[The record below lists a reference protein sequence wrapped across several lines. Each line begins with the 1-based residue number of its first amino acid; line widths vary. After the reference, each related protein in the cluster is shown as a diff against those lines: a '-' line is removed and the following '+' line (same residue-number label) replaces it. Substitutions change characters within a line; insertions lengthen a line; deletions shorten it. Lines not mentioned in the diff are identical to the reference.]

1 MTPRPPAPRSV
12 NWTTGM
18 LLTPDHFRIQ
28 DAYADALVGWVLRYC
43 VPGTG
48 LVGGGVRLG
57 DTERGL
63 AGHDPR
69 LQVTDDGETVRVAVL
84 EARGITPAGEFV
96 EVGGGDAARGEFR
109 KADLAGLTDVLVY
122 LVRGAE
128 KEEDPASIGAD
139 AANPTQAAL
148 RRASYRV
155 ALGAD
160 GDAAAH
166 ALAVG
171 RLRRAS
177 ETLAFE
183 PDARFIPPCATV
195 LAHSELYAGWAG
207 LHNEVVQLAG
217 RYAELHRS
225 IAWYAEQVAQ
235 RGVDAHDDR
244 EVLAFVERV
253 VLALDGCAYETLD
266 PAIPPDQLFREVER
280 AGRRIAVALDLSAAT
295 RHFFQTLS
303 GADASYAVLLE
314 EERQALARGRERRTR
329 EELRPALERAG
340 ETLTRLRRLCD
351 ALEGKYLDFRV
362 NRALDTL
369 KFLLD
374 RGGEQF
380 YIAVATPGPP
390 QRDGDLLTFVF
401 SHMSLTGRHEY
412 RVVLL
417 GDPHGI
423 SEWQVGEELRVDLR
437 VNAAAGPSSPISRR
451 VQCEIPGQR
460 NFAVNF
466 DTPPEVAT
474 VSGLQVTVQPGYRVR
489 AAVLYQRR
497 LGLASDATPSAP
509 PPVSGSVA
517 AAEPFPAS
525 APASAAPP
533 LSSTPESRTPRIR
546 LRKP

>member
-57 DTERGL
+57 ETERGL

-69 LQVTDDGETVRVAVL
+69 LQVADDGETVRVAVL
-84 EARGITPAGEFV
+84 EARGITPSGEFV

-128 KEEDPASIGAD
+128 KEEDPASVGAD
-139 AANPTQAAL
+139 AANPAQAAL

-244 EVLAFVERV
+244 EVLAFVERA

-374 RGGEQF
+374 RGGEHF
-380 YIAVATPGPP
+380 YIAVATPGHP

-437 VNAAAGPSSPISRR
+437 VNAAAGPSRPISRS

-497 LGLASDATPSAP
+497 LGLASEATPAPP
-509 PPVSGSVA
+509 PPVSGTVSVPEPVPA
-517 AAEPFPAS
+517 APS
-525 APASAAPP
+525 APAP
-533 LSSTPESRTPRIR
+533 LSPPAESRTPRIR

>member
-1 MTPRPPAPRSV
+1 VTSRPSAPKSV
-12 NWTTGM
+12 NWITGM

-28 DAYADALVGWVLRYC
+28 DAYAEGLVGWVLRHC

-48 LVGGGVRLG
+48 LVGGGVRLVE
-57 DTERGL
+57 TERGL

-69 LQVTDDGETVRVAVL
+69 LQVADDGETVRVAVL
-84 EARGITPAGEFV
+84 QARGITPAGEPV
-96 EVGGGDAARGEFR
+96 EVGGGDAVRGEFR
-109 KADLAGLTDVLVY
+109 KAELAGVNEVVVY
-122 LVRGAE
+122 VVRAEE
-128 KEEDPASIGAD
+128 KEEDPASVGAD
-139 AANPTQAAL
+139 PANPTQAAL
-148 RRASYRV
+148 RRAGYRV

-177 ETLAFE
+177 ATLAFE
-183 PDARFIPPCATV
+183 PDGRFIPPCATV
-195 LAHSELYAGWAG
+195 LAHSELYAGWTA
-207 LHNEVVQLAG
+207 LHAEVVQLAG

-225 IAWYAEQVAQ
+225 VAWFAEQVSQ
-235 RGVDAHDDR
+235 RGVDDRDDR
-244 EVLAFVERV
+244 EVLAFVERA

-266 PAIPPDQLFREVER
+266 PAMPPARLFREVER

-303 GADASYAVLLE
+303 GADASYGVLLE
-314 EERQALARGRERRTR
+314 EERQALARGREHASR

-340 ETLTRLRRLCD
+340 ATLQRLRRLCD

-362 NRALDTL
+362 NRALDQL

-374 RGGEQF
+374 GGGEQF
-380 YIAVATPGPP
+380 YIAVATPGHP

-401 SHMSLTGRHEY
+401 TDMSLTGRHEY

-423 SEWQVGEELRVDLR
+423 AEWQPGEEVRVDLR
-437 VNAAAGPSSPISRR
+437 VNPAAGGSRPLSR
-451 VQCEIPGQR
+451 TAVCEIPGQR

-474 VSGLQVTVQPGYRVR
+474 LSGLQVTVQPGWRIHR
-489 AAVLYQRR
+489 AVLFQRR
-497 LGLASDATPSAP
+497 LGLASEATPAPP
-509 PPVSGSVA
+509 PPVSGAVPPPEPA
-517 AAEPFPAS
+517 AAPAPDPSAAS
-525 APASAAPP
+525 AEPRA
-533 LSSTPESRTPRIR
+533 PRIR

>member
-18 LLTPDHFRIQ
+18 LLTPDHFRVQ
-28 DAYADALVGWVLRYC
+28 DAYADALTGWVLRYC

-57 DTERGL
+57 DLERGL
-63 AGHDPR
+63 AGHDP
-69 LQVTDDGETVRVAVL
+69 QVKPADDGETVRVSVL
-84 EARGITPAGEFV
+84 QARGITPAGDFV
-96 EVGGGDAARGEFR
+96 EIGGGDVAPGEFR
-109 KADLAGLTDVLVY
+109 KADLAGLTEVLVY
-122 LVRGAE
+122 VVREAE
-128 KEEDPASIGAD
+128 KEEDPASVGGD
-139 AANPTQAAL
+139 PANPTQAAL
-148 RRASYRV
+148 RRARYRV

-160 GDAAAH
+160 GEAAAH

-183 PDARFIPPCATV
+183 ADGRYIPPCATV
-195 LAHSELYAGWAG
+195 LAHSELYAGWSA

-217 RYAELHRS
+217 RYAELHRA

-244 EVLAFVERV
+244 EVMAFVERV

-280 AGRRIAVALDLSAAT
+280 AGRRTAVALDLSAAT

-351 ALEGKYLDFRV
+351 ALEGKYLDYRV

-374 RGGEQF
+374 RGGEHF
-380 YIAVATPGPP
+380 YIAVATPGHP

-437 VNAAAGPSSPISRR
+437 VNASAGPSRPISRGA
-451 VQCEIPGQR
+451 QCEIPGQR

-474 VSGLQVTVQPGYRVR
+474 ISGLQVTVQPGWRIR

-497 LGLASDATPSAP
+497 LGLASEALAAPP
-509 PPVSGSVA
+509 PPVSGAVHQPEPLPVPEPVPSA
-517 AAEPFPAS
+517 AAEPRA
-525 APASAAPP
+525 
-533 LSSTPESRTPRIR
+533 PRIR
-546 LRKP
+546 LRKS

>member
-1 MTPRPPAPRSV
+1 MTPRPPAPKSV

-28 DAYADALVGWVLRYC
+28 DAYADSLVGWVLRYC
-43 VPGTG
+43 VSGTG

-69 LQVTDDGETVRVAVL
+69 LQVADDGETVRVAVL

-96 EVGGGDAARGEFR
+96 EVGGDDAARGEFR
-109 KADLAGLTDVLVY
+109 KADLAGLTEVLVY
-122 LVRGAE
+122 VVRDGD
-128 KEEDPASIGAD
+128 KEEDPASVGAD
-139 AANPTQAAL
+139 PANPTQAAL
-148 RRASYRV
+148 RRARHRV

-160 GDAAAH
+160 GEAAAH

-177 ETLAFE
+177 GTLAFE
-183 PDARFIPPCATV
+183 PDGRFIPPCATV
-195 LAHSELYAGWAG
+195 LAHSELYAGWSA

-217 RYAELHRS
+217 RYAELHRA

-244 EVLAFVERV
+244 EVLAFVERA

-314 EERQALARGRERRTR
+314 EERQALSRGRERRTR

-351 ALEGKYLDFRV
+351 ALEGKYLDYRV

-374 RGGEQF
+374 RGGEHF
-380 YIAVATPGPP
+380 YIAVATPGHP

-423 SEWQVGEELRVDLR
+423 SEWQVGEELRADLR
-437 VNAAAGPSSPISRR
+437 VNAAAGPSRPISRV

-466 DTPPEVAT
+466 DTPPDVAT
-474 VSGLQVTVQPGYRVR
+474 IAGLQVTVQPGWRIR

-497 LGLASDATPSAP
+497 LGLASEAIAAPP
-509 PPVSGSVA
+509 PPVSGVPAPEPVSTPVPEA
-517 AAEPFPAS
+517 VSAEPRA
-525 APASAAPP
+525 
-533 LSSTPESRTPRIR
+533 PRIR